1 MFAKIDE
8 TFGQIDFVANI
19 AGEAVRK
26 KPEVIELEEVE
37 VDLAKY
43 RLWPVFVFARKL
55 VDAC

>member
-26 KPEVIELEEVE
+26 KPEVIELIKSS
-37 VDLAKY
+37 DLNEISSMA
-43 RLWPVFVFARKL
+43 VFVFGRKL